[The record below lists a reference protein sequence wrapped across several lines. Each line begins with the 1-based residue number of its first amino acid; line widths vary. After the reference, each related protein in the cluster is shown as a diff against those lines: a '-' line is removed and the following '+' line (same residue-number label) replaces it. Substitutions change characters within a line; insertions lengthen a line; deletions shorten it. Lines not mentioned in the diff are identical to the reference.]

1 MNKSIRTSLELCKIT
16 LSFFSA
22 LSAATGFILAGTN
35 STFQIIFTVAG
46 VFFLACGSCALNQYQ
61 ERRTDALMDRTKNR
75 PIPSGR
81 MKPLHALF
89 FSLILLLAGFLI
101 LGFTGSLPAFLLGGC
116 AVVLYNGVYTYLK
129 RKTAFASVPCAV
141 IGAIPPAIGWFAAS
155 GKFPDHHILA
165 VCFLFY
171 IWQITHFWLLFLS
184 HGSDYEKAGL
194 PSLTKLFAGRQLER
208 IVFIWLF
215 ATAVA
220 TLLTSL
226 YGLFTSRAVN
236 LLLFAVTIWLIW
248 NGVKLVSRKNE
259 NTFVYRSAFNKM
271 NTYIL
276 FVMSLLSVDR
286 VI

>member
-1 MNKSIRTSLELCKIT
+1 MIKTYLELCKVR

-22 LSAATGFILAGTN
+22 FSAATGFILAGTN
-35 STFQIIFTVAG
+35 VTIQIMFTISG
-46 VFFLACGSCALNQYQ
+46 VLLLACGSCALNQYQ
-61 ERRTDALMDRTKNR
+61 ERQIDSLMDRTKNR

-81 MKPLHALF
+81 IKPLHALY
-89 FSLILLLAGFLI
+89 FSLLLLLAGFSILI
-101 LGFTGSLPAFLLGGC
+101 FTGSLPAFLLGVG
-116 AVVLYNGVYTYLK
+116 AVLLYNGVYTYLK

-141 IGAIPPAIGWFAAS
+141 IGAISPAIGWFA
-155 GKFPDHHILA
+155 GGGQFPDRHILA

-184 HGSDYEKAGL
+184 HGKDYEKAGL

-236 LLLFAVTIWLIW
+236 ILLFAVAIWLIW
-248 NGVKLVSRKNE
+248 NGIKLLSRKSQNV
-259 NTFVYRSAFNKM
+259 FAYRSAFIKM

-276 FVMSLLSVDR
+276 LVMTLLIIDSV
-286 VI
+286 I